1 MIKISNIFC
10 FEFIRGSKNIIF
22 IIGKFNDI
30 TFLMTFR
37 QADNSEVRQADN
49 SEIQDPGRPQ
59 KFRIPAE
66 VRNRMNMITGTMY
79 LIMIL

>member
-1 MIKISNIFC
+1 
-10 FEFIRGSKNIIF
+10 
-22 IIGKFNDI
+22 
-30 TFLMTFR
+30 MTFR
-37 QADNSEVRQADN
+37 QADNTEVQDSVRRQKFRI
-49 SEIQDPGRPQ
+49 SSPGYRQKFRTPAPQ

>member
-10 FEFIRGSKNIIF
+10 FEFNRGSKNIIF
-22 IIGKFNDI
+22 IIGKLNDI
-30 TFLMTFR
+30 TFLVPF
-37 QADNSEVRQADN
+37 RQADN